1 MSYTVSR
8 GLVDASHWTGMAS
21 SVAGYLEKWL
31 TADEE
36 QSPLPNGQFAAAE
49 RFFAYVLQGTALD
62 RHERLNPDTPTM
74 AGISNLTIAVK
85 VLAALPWNG
94 HTTHEQVEMTVQ
106 SYRECLAAIRAGD
119 LKDSIDTP
127 TVDKLKGFL
136 RELQRQ
142 GNLARHAAFA
152 AGEFSLV

>member
-21 SVAGYLEKWL
+21 SVASYLDKWP
-31 TADEE
+31 EGGE
-36 QSPLPNGQFAAAE
+36 PQSVLPKGQFAAAE

-62 RHERLNPDTPTM
+62 RHERPNPNTPTM
-74 AGISNLTIAVK
+74 AGISNLTIAVE

-94 HTTHEQVEMTVQ
+94 HTTHVEVEKTVR
-106 SYRECLAAIRAGD
+106 SYLACLAAIREGPLRD
-119 LKDSIDTP
+119 TIDSQ